1 MTHKDIIKPKR
12 IKNEF
17 KEIYFQ
23 KYEIII
29 INWIFDNLLYNSIAT
44 KNFNIFLSENYSE
57 ETVNEGCI
65 NVYDNSVHQ
74 IYSDEVWHNF

>member
-1 MTHKDIIKPKR
+1 
-12 IKNEF
+12 
-17 KEIYFQ
+17 
-23 KYEIII
+23 
-29 INWIFDNLLYNSIAT
+29 LYNSIAT

-74 IYSDEVWHNF
+74 IYSDEV